1 MKEVSS
7 TFPAAWQCWRRPRS
21 VHLMPGERASRTAW
35 WRRWA
40 GLPAVVALLFATSV
54 VAATPGTAQAS
65 GPVQAPSVLQVVIA
79 SASHA
84 MGQRPD
90 LRVVDHGGQAR
101 VAPDLT
107 ALAWLSERAG
117 TRAIAWW
124 HLRRDGSGHRA
135 QAGREA
141 YQVRGPPGRRAA
153 DALS

>member
-1 MKEVSS
+1 MS
-7 TFPAAWQCWRRPRS
+7 
-21 VHLMPGERASRTAW
+21 GERASRTAW

-54 VAATPGTAQAS
+54 VAATPQTAQAS
-65 GPVQAPSVLQVVIA
+65 GPVRAPSVLQVVIA
-79 SASHA
+79 SAPHA

-90 LRVVDHGGQAR
+90 LRAVDHGGQDR

-107 ALAWLSERAG
+107 ALAWLSEQTGARAP
-117 TRAIAWW
+117 TWW
-124 HLRRDGSGHRA
+124 HLRHDGDGRLA

-141 YQVRGPPGRRAA
+141 HQVRGPPGRRAA